1 MGFVLARGIRV
12 TRSGADVE
20 RRRNGM
26 IEFDDPDTGN
36 HVVILD
42 GMTVETAPGE
52 AIGIVSIVAIVR
64 CSACSRRR
72 IMPVEVYH
80 DGWDSCVHC
89 GARIFL
95 PLLGPGPHGG

>member
-1 MGFVLARGIRV
+1 M
-12 TRSGADVE
+12 TRSGVDVVH
-20 RRRNGM
+20 RRNGV

-52 AIGIVSIVAIVR
+52 AVGIVSIAAIVS

-72 IMPVEVYH
+72 IMPVEEYRH
-80 DGWDSCVHC
+80 GWDSCSRC
-89 GARIFL
+89 GARMFL
-95 PLLGPGPHGG
+95 PPLEQRPDGG

>member
-1 MGFVLARGIRV
+1 M
-12 TRSGADVE
+12 TRSGVE
-20 RRRNGM
+20 VVQHRNGV

-42 GMTVETAPGE
+42 GMTVETAPGD
-52 AIGIVSIVAIVR
+52 AVGIVSVAAIVS

-72 IMPVEVYH
+72 IMPLEEYRH
-80 DGWDSCVHC
+80 GWGSCGYC

-95 PLLGPGPHGG
+95 PRLKIPDG